1 MDVKMYTTK
10 NMADLVT
17 QHIPCC
23 SVSQETRIMPIRS
36 IEPIIRQHRH
46 PLEPLSSST
55 DQRISLL
62 DELVVAEMA
71 KRKDEGNGDG
81 SSGGVLPLVMKGAE
95 LAMDY
100 TLRLIGPV
108 LVTHHTKT
116 TAFRP

>member
-1 MDVKMYTTK
+1 MDVNMYATK
-10 NMADLVT
+10 HMADLVT

-36 IEPIIRQHRH
+36 IEPIIRQQRH
-46 PLEPLSSST
+46 PLEPFADHRISSTSSSF
-55 DQRISLL
+55 
-62 DELVVAEMA
+62 AEMA

-81 SSGGVLPLVMKGAE
+81 SNGGVLALVMKAAE

-100 TLRLIGPV
+100 VLRLIGPV
-108 LVTHHTKT
+108 LVRSHTKT